1 MLSCHLQAPS
11 SEDEAA
17 SSSGEE
23 EDAEAKAART
33 GKRSVSGRNPGAPK
47 RKEAEKQSRS
57 TDSKRR
63 KKRPRDTDADGEGEE
78 EARIASRLAM
88 SDGPVAVNAHGSRS
102 AAGEASAG
110 KPQCVVC
117 LSGLDCRAHCWML
130 EILAVHFSTVVVKTL
145 RVSGGAFCSIWWHAA

>member
-11 SEDEAA
+11 SDDEGA

-33 GKRSVSGRNPGAPK
+33 GKQLVSGRQPGASK
-47 RKEAEKQSRS
+47 RQKAEERSRS
-57 TDSKRR
+57 TGAKRKT

-88 SDGPVAVNAHGSRS
+88 SDGPVAVGAQGSRS
-102 AAGEASAG
+102 AAGEAGAG
-110 KPQCVVC
+110 K
-117 LSGLDCRAHCWML
+117 L
-130 EILAVHFSTVVVKTL
+130 
-145 RVSGGAFCSIWWHAA
+145 